1 MTLYKIHRGS
11 LLKTLGLP
19 KKIPDYVHVEQRRVP
34 VSDRPPFYPLG
45 YGKVWGYV
53 HIMIHTGG
61 NPGKKSSAHRIM
73 VQCPCGREVP
83 FGRMHQHGPACKKF
97 QLYIESLE
105 KACVLL
111 GSSMENLDKIDPP
124 GLVSDVIVDNGGEAH
139 WWYAPPA

>member
-1 MTLYKIHRGS
+1 MTRYKIDRRF
-11 LLKTLGLP
+11 LLEALGLP
-19 KKIPDYVHVEQRRVP
+19 RKISPHYQAEQRRVP
-34 VSDRPPFYPLG
+34 VADGPVNFSWS

-61 NPGKKSSAHRIM
+61 NKSSAHRIM

-83 FGRMHQHGPACKKF
+83 FGRMHQHGPTCKKF